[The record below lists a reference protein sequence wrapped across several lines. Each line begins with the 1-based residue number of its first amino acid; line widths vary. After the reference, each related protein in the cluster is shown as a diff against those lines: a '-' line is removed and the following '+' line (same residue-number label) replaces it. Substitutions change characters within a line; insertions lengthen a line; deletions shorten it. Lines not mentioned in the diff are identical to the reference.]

1 MIEATVENGVARSIR
16 MESMKSFVEL
26 ENGIITN
33 SRITSLLSDSID
45 SIRFDISFG
54 GMFYVIINADD
65 YEIDIIPQNGRFL
78 AKLGEMIKKEAKEKY
93 PVNHPDFDYP
103 GPGEILSVSY

>member
-1 MIEATVENGVARSIR
+1 MIEAEVENRVARSIR

-26 ENGIITN
+26 ETGKITN

-54 GMFYVIINADD
+54 GMFYVIINS
-65 YEIDIIPQNGRFL
+65 YYGFILPFEYCYTVYWL
-78 AKLGEMIKKEAKEKY
+78 SKLSEWVG
-93 PVNHPDFDYP
+93 
-103 GPGEILSVSY
+103 